1 MEGLEGLRD
10 SIRLKQYIDFNRD
23 FLAERGRLAALLRV
37 VGLFYR
43 FSRAYGSL
51 DEVIEH
57 FRSNGAEGLHLVL
70 QRVVNELREEGLAP
84 KTIRFY
90 LWFLYNFLRFFDI
103 DVERVKGKIR
113 LPKKAKIRDDRGL
126 RLSEIQRIILA
137 SKSPRMR
144 TLLHLLAATG
154 LRINEARLLKVDN
167 IDFENRVLRVPGSIT
182 KSGRPREIPLTR
194 EVTEALK
201 TYLKRREV
209 DSEWLFPSKEDPSKP
224 VNRYKL
230 YRGLYRILR
239 SIGLNKR
246 DSSGR
251 GYQIHFHS
259 FRKWFKT
266 TLERAGVNRLLIE
279 KWMGHDL
286 GVQGDYFT
294 PSPDYIEEEWE
305 KAEKA
310 LTIFGRREPE
320 EELRRRDKLLKEMRE
335 FLSEHEER
343 LKEYEEGLEEVKKRF
358 DVITRIVEEVLDK
371 LPDEEKAKIERI
383 ARKYLG

>member
-1 MEGLEGLRD
+1 
-10 SIRLKQYIDFNRD
+10 
-23 FLAERGRLAALLRV
+23 
-37 VGLFYR
+37 
-43 FSRAYGSL
+43 
-51 DEVIEH
+51 
-57 FRSNGAEGLHLVL
+57 
-70 QRVVNELREEGLAP
+70 LAP

-167 IDFENRVLRVPGSIT
+167 IDFENRVLRVPGRIT

-194 EVTEALK
+194 EVAEALK
-201 TYLKRREV
+201 NYLKRREV

-246 DSSGR
+246 DSSGK

-320 EELRRRDKLLKEMRE
+320 EELQLRDDVIKR
-335 FLSEHEER
+335 LS
-343 LKEYEEGLEEVKKRF
+343 EEVKKR
-358 DVITRIVEEVLDK
+358 DEVIKELSE
-371 LPDEEKAKIERI
+371 KIERTSDLVEELEELREQVNRI
-383 ARKYLG
+383 GGLTIPLVLLIDALRKTGKIEFRGIPDEVVQLARELMERRPPIKEFTEEEAAEYIEMLNALDEAMVEKWRKYFGIKSNRSKKRLKRGAKIT

>member
-1 MEGLEGLRD
+1 MEGLRD

-57 FRSNGAEGLHLVL
+57 FKSNGAEDLHLVL

-90 LWFLYNFLRFFDI
+90 LWFLYSFLRFFDI

-194 EVTEALK
+194 EVAEVLK
-201 TYLKRREV
+201 NYLKRREV

-230 YRGLYRILR
+230 YRGFYRILR

-246 DSSGR
+246 DSSGI

-279 KWMGHDL
+279 KWLGHDL

-320 EELRRRDKLLKEMRE
+320 EELKRRDGLLKEMRE
-335 FLSEHEER
+335 FLDKH
-343 LKEYEEGLEEVKKRF
+343 EEGLKEVKKRL
-358 DVITRIVEEVLDK
+358 DMLTRIVESVLDE
-371 LPDEEKAKIERI
+371 LPYEEQVKIERI